1 MCGIVGYVGNGKALG
16 ILLGGLKRLEYRGY
30 DSAGY
35 SLQMNDSL
43 VVRKCTGRVA
53 DLEAMNPGE
62 AADATTGIAHTRW
75 ATHGEPTTIN
85 AHPHSDFSG
94 RISLV
99 HNGII
104 ENYKSLRK
112 KLTAQGISFESETD
126 TEVLAKLV
134 GSEVSKGKDLFNAVK
149 DALVQVR
156 GTYGIAV
163 LSADRPSTLV
173 AARYGSPLVVGIGDG
188 ENIVASDVAAIV
200 AHTRNVIYLEEGEIV
215 EITSGGIS
223 SNSSDPRMTRD
234 RIQHVDWDL
243 AEIEKDGYPHY
254 MLKEINSQPESLR
267 NAFRG
272 RIDLV
277 NGTARLGGLGMSES
291 DMRGVK
297 RIVITACGTSWHSGL
312 IGKYIIEKLA
322 RIPVDVEYA
331 SEFRYRDPVLED
343 GTVMFVISQ
352 SGETADTLA
361 ALRLAKERGIRTL
374 GIVNVVGS
382 TIARETDSGVYIHAG
397 PEIGVASTKAFTGQT
412 MILSLIAL
420 AFGRAKGNLT
430 REDGI
435 ELCRGIMAIPEKV
448 ETILQGYDSIM
459 EMARQFTYAS
469 NFLYLGRGVNYPVA
483 LEGALKLKEI
493 SYIHAEGYPAA
504 EMKHGPIALIDDLM
518 PVAVIAVK
526 DAAYEK
532 VMSNIHEVKARKG
545 RVLAIATEGDSEI
558 RTVADWVLEIPPA
571 TDILVPLLS
580 VIPLQLLSYYVAVAR
595 GCDVD
600 KPRNLAKSVTVE

>member
-1 MCGIVGYVGNGKALG
+1 MCGIVGYVGNGKALDV
-16 ILLGGLKRLEYRGY
+16 LLSGLKRLEYRGY

-35 SLQMNDSL
+35 ALQMNDEL

-53 DLEAMNPGE
+53 DLEEMDPGE
-62 AADATTGIAHTRW
+62 AVNASTGIAHTRW
-75 ATHGEPTTIN
+75 ATHGEPTTVN
-85 AHPHSDFSG
+85 AHPHSDYSG

-104 ENYKSLRK
+104 ENYKPLRK
-112 KLTAQGISFESETD
+112 KLIERGISFESETD

-134 GSEVSKGKDLFNAVK
+134 GSEVDTGKDLFNAVK

-163 LSADRPSTLV
+163 ISADQPSTVV
-173 AARYGSPLVVGIGDG
+173 AARYGSPLVVGISEG
-188 ENIVASDVAAIV
+188 ENIIASDVAAIV

-277 NGTARLGGLGMSES
+277 NGTARLGGLEMSES

-322 RIPVDVEYA
+322 RIQVDVEYA

-420 AFGRAKGNLT
+420 AFGRAKGSLT

-435 ELCRGIMAIPEKV
+435 ELCRGIMEIPEKV
-448 ETILQGYDSIM
+448 ETILKGCDSIM
-459 EMARQFTYAS
+459 EIARQFTYTS

-504 EMKHGPIALIDDLM
+504 EMKHGPIALIDDMM

-545 RVLAIATEGDSEI
+545 RVLAIATEGDTEI
-558 RTVADWVLEIPPA
+558 RTVADWVLEIPPL

-580 VIPLQLLSYYVAVAR
+580 VIPLQLLSYYVAVSR

>member
-1 MCGIVGYVGNGKALG
+1 MCGIVGYVGNGRALDV
-16 ILLGGLKRLEYRGY
+16 LLGGLKRLEYRGY

-35 SLQMNDSL
+35 SLQIDDSL
-43 VVRKCTGRVA
+43 VVRKCIGRVVE
-53 DLEAMNPGE
+53 LEEMDPGE
-62 AADATTGIAHTRW
+62 AAKATTGIAHTRW
-75 ATHGEPTTIN
+75 ATHGEPTTVN
-85 AHPHSDFSG
+85 AHPHSDSSG

-112 KLTAQGISFESETD
+112 KLAAQGISFESETD

-163 LSADRPSTLV
+163 LSADQPSTLV

-215 EITSGGIS
+215 EITTSGMS

-243 AEIEKDGYPHY
+243 AEIEKDGFPHY

-291 DMRGVK
+291 DMRGVN

-322 RIPVDVEYA
+322 RITVDVEYA

-420 AFGRAKGNLT
+420 AFARAKGNLS

-435 ELCRGIMAIPEKV
+435 ELCRAIMEIPEKV
-448 ETILQGYDSIM
+448 ETILQGCDSIR

-504 EMKHGPIALIDDLM
+504 EMKHGPIALIDDMM

-532 VMSNIHEVKARKG
+532 VMSNIHEVKARRG
-545 RVLAIATEGDSEI
+545 RVLAIATEGDNEI
-558 RTVADWVLEIPPA
+558 RTVAEWVLEIPPV

-580 VIPLQLLSYYVAVAR
+580 VIPLQLLSYYVAVSR